1 MNIETTP
8 RLPKPEQKPLDEIAT
23 LIQSLTYGEMMELS
37 ETIWRSQPEGSP
49 VTQEDLPALLHRWA
63 VSRAATPHNGSKR
76 IALRLLVNLRSLCWG
91 TQHARLRFVRMSA
104 GRDDFKDS
112 YYLRAIRTGIGSGL
126 RNHYAPVE
134 PLPDRLEKLL
144 EKLKEAV
151 EKGAASG
158 ATSENTPDQSTS
170 DPEPAP
176 DRR

>member
-1 MNIETTP
+1 MN
-8 RLPKPEQKPLDEIAT
+8 
-23 LIQSLTYGEMMELS
+23 
-37 ETIWRSQPEGSP
+37 
-49 VTQEDLPALLHRWA
+49 
-63 VSRAATPHNGSKR
+63 
-76 IALRLLVNLRSLCWG
+76 
-91 TQHARLRFVRMSA
+91 A

-112 YYLRAIRTGIGSGL
+112 YYLRAIRTSIGSEL
-126 RNHYAPVE
+126 RNYYAPVE

-151 EKGAASG
+151 EKGAASR